1 MANKHLVN
9 IILLFSLIFT
19 SSCSNDEQ
27 CRKDRYIRTTA
38 GIYQVTY
45 DSTTKIRTTTLLS
58 PDSISVQGLGV
69 DSITDY
75 KKKSSILFPLNQITT
90 ATESKFRVKFNQT
103 VDTITILHTNY
114 NAFLS
119 LECGCLVTH
128 SIDTV
133 ITTNHFI
140 DSVRISVHD
149 VNTSTSA
156 KENIKIYN

>member
-1 MANKHLVN
+1 MTHKHLVN
-9 IILLFSLIFT
+9 TIILICLIFV

-27 CRKDRYIRTTA
+27 CRKDRYIRTAA
-38 GIYQVTY
+38 GIYTVSY
-45 DSTTKIRTTTLLS
+45 NPTTKIRTTTLLS
-58 PDSISVQGLGV
+58 LDSISVQGLGV
-69 DSITDY
+69 DSIKVD
-75 KKKSSILFPLNQITT
+75 KKKSTILFPLNKISN
-90 ATESKFRVKFNQT
+90 ESYFRVKFNEI
-103 VDTITILHTNY
+103 VDTVKILHTNY
-114 NAFLS
+114 NAYLS

-133 ITTNHFI
+133 ISTNHFI